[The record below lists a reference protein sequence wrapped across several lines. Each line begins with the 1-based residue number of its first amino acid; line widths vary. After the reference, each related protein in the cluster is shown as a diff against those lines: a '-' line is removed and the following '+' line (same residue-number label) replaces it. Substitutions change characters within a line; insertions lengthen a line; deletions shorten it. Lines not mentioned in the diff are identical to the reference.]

1 MGVLTSLAVF
11 TDEANYID
19 WGWRMTHVPGH
30 LFYSL
35 YDAKQPLS
43 MWLFG
48 LSQYIFTDPL
58 FAGRIVSV
66 VFGII
71 SAIGIYYLTKELFN
85 RQVALISSIL
95 YLTSPFYLFFNTQAL
110 MEAHLVTVGIWS
122 LLFLHKL
129 IKTEKLKFALLL
141 GLVLGLGFLIKT
153 SSWFWIILAGVY
165 LLKKPILGLW
175 TMMTFLFISSPLL
188 LNSQFWQTLSL
199 NTRYTTFWFHP
210 ENLRAILEVPFI
222 QMTPIVFILGVWG
235 VYKLR
240 KNYLLISWFLVPLIL
255 EFFLAKFLISRYLVP
270 FLWPLFIFA
279 AYATRKSIFIIIIIG
294 LCLFWDILMFV
305 NPIKYFE
312 YLDKFTIYSYSGAY
326 VSAEASGW
334 AVNDTVAWFND
345 LAKDKQIAVGFGLY
359 SGNPEIGTMI
369 YLQRHPNIITTF
381 FDAQLFKQD
390 LTQYNCL
397 EFDRPVYLVTR
408 DKDAAGL
415 SKFVDLIREFKN
427 PYGDNVHYAF
437 KLKDHCVGK
446 TLLLG
451 FSTP

>member
-1 MGVLTSLAVF
+1 MLNSLAVF

-48 LSQYIFTDPL
+48 LSQYVFTDPL

-66 VFGII
+66 IFGII

-85 RQVALISSIL
+85 RETALLSTL
-95 YLTSPFYLFFNTQAL
+95 YFLLSPLYLFFNQQAL
-110 MEAHLVTVGIWS
+110 MESHLVAVGIWS
-122 LLFLHKL
+122 LLFLEKL
-129 IKTEKLKFALLL
+129 IKTEKIKFALLL
-141 GLVLGLGFLIKT
+141 GLVLGLGFLIKS
-153 SSWFWIILAGVY
+153 SSWFWIILTGVF

-175 TMMTFLFISSPLL
+175 TLFTFLFISSPLL
-188 LNSQFWQTLSL
+188 LNAYFWQTIGLNSRYASL
-199 NTRYTTFWFHP
+199 GFRP

-222 QMTPIVFILGVWG
+222 QMTPIIFILGVWG
-235 VYKLR
+235 IYKLR
-240 KNYLLISWFLVPLIL
+240 KDLLLISWLLAPLVIQ
-255 EFFLAKFLISRYLVP
+255 FFMAKFLVSRYLVP

-279 AYATRKSIFIIIIIG
+279 AYVTRRSIFVIMIIG
-294 LCLFWDILMFV
+294 LCLFWDVLMLV

-326 VSAEASGW
+326 VHAEASGW

-345 LAKDKQIAVGFGLY
+345 LANDQKIAVGFGLY

-369 YLQRHPNIITTF
+369 YLQRNKNIVSTF
-381 FDAQLFKQD
+381 FDAQLFKQNIMEYD
-390 LTQYNCL
+390 CL
-397 EFDRPVYLVTR
+397 EFDRPVYLLTR
-408 DKDAAGL
+408 DKNAAGL
-415 SKFVDLIREFKN
+415 SKFVELVREFKN

-446 TLLLG
+446 TLPLG
-451 FSTP
+451 FATP